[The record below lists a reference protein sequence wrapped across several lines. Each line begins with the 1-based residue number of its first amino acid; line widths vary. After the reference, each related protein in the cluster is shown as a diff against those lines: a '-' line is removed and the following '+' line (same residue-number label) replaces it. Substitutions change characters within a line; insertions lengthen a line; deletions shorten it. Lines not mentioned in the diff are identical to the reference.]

1 MQKVMIAD
9 DEERICRLIEAL
21 VDWKALDMEVAAVA
35 HNGLEALEFADRF
48 RPDILI
54 TDIRM
59 PGCSG
64 LELIEKVKKRMP
76 ELEIIIISGYAHFEY
91 AKSAIKFGVGE
102 YLLKP
107 INKAELTMTL
117 ERLRA
122 KIEARLR
129 EKEDIQQME
138 QKSRHDVLRLREL
151 LLERLFDQKAEGLS
165 LRVLQEEYYLEMRP
179 GCFQAIWLKIDSLE
193 EELGK
198 EGKNIVMERSGRLLE
213 SCLKH
218 KCFDMLCREQGHG
231 NYIGILN
238 YAEGKQEEIRRIL
251 KDCLNQLE
259 SGKKLYG
266 KICFSLAAG
275 SVVKEPAGMPKSL
288 REASLIIEER
298 LVKGTGRFLDYL
310 PEGNSALHEKSL
322 LEKYLRTV
330 THAVEIMNEEEA
342 GKALSQIRTGVA
354 EVKDVRGHEV
364 FELISSCGALFLS
377 QVESK
382 ERREK
387 LEHFSGKCRQCGS
400 QEALF
405 RVLEDL
411 QRTYIRELL
420 QEHEGDMVRPVRQAK
435 QYIQNHF
442 SEPITQEEVSSAV
455 GLSSTYFSA
464 LFKKEE
470 GEGFAKYLTGVR
482 MEQAKILL
490 RESNFPVSEVCRRVG
505 YNDLKHFTHN
515 FEKATGL
522 KPAAYRKLYG

>member
-21 VDWKALDMEVAAVA
+21 VDWKALGMEVVAIA
-35 HNGLEALEFADRF
+35 HNGLEAVEFAEKF

-64 LELIEKVKKRMP
+64 LELIEKVKKAMP
-76 ELEIIIISGYAHFEY
+76 ELEVIIISGYAHFEY

-117 ERLRA
+117 ERLRG
-122 KIEARLR
+122 KIEARLQ
-129 EKEDIQQME
+129 EKEDIEQME
-138 QKSRHDVLRLREL
+138 QKSRHDVLRLRGL
-151 LLERLFDQKAEGLS
+151 LLERLSEQKGEGLS
-165 LRVLQEEYYLEMRP
+165 LQVLRDEYYLEMEP
-179 GCFQAIWLKIDSLE
+179 GCFQAIWLKIDSPE

-218 KCFDMLCREQGHG
+218 KCFDMVCREQEHG
-231 NYIGILN
+231 NYVGILN
-238 YAEGKQEEIRRIL
+238 YAEGKQEEISLAL

-266 KICFSLAAG
+266 EISFSMAVG
-275 SVVKEPAGMPKSL
+275 SIVKEPAQMQKSL
-288 REASLIIEER
+288 REASLLIEER
-298 LVKGTGRFLDYL
+298 LVKGTGRFLDYI
-310 PEGNSALHEKSL
+310 PEGNSTLHEKNL
-322 LEKYLRTV
+322 LEKYLRTI
-330 THAVEIMNEEEA
+330 THAIEIMSEEEA
-342 GKALSQIRTGVA
+342 KKALMQVRESVA
-354 EVKDVRGHEV
+354 EVRDVRGYELL
-364 FELISSCGALFLS
+364 ELITSCGELFLS
-377 QVESK
+377 QVETK
-382 ERREK
+382 ERKEK
-387 LEHFSGKCRQCGS
+387 LELFSGKLRQCGS

-405 RVLEDL
+405 QVLGDL
-411 QRTYIRELL
+411 QRSYIRELL
-420 QEHEGDMVRPVRQAK
+420 QQHEGDMVRPIRQAK
-435 QYIQNHF
+435 QYIQNHY
-442 SEPITQEEVSSAV
+442 SEPITQEEVSNIV

-470 GEGFAKYLTGVR
+470 GEGFAKYLTAVR

-490 RESNFPVSEVCRRVG
+490 RESNDPVSEICRRVG
-505 YNDLKHFTHN
+505 YNDLKHFIHN

-522 KPAAYRKLYG
+522 KPAAYRKLYR

>member
-21 VDWKALDMEVAAVA
+21 VDWESLHMEVVAVA
-35 HNGLEALEFADRF
+35 HNGLEAAELVDKF

-64 LELIEKVKKRMP
+64 LELIEKVKKNMP

-117 ERLRA
+117 ERLRT
-122 KIEARLR
+122 KIEMRLR
-129 EKEDIQQME
+129 EREGRQQME
-138 QKSRHDVLRLREL
+138 QKSRHDVQRLREL
-151 LLERLFDQKAEGLS
+151 LLERILEEKTEGLS
-165 LRVLQEEYYLEMRP
+165 FAALEEEYYLEMRP
-179 GCFQAIWLKIDSLE
+179 GLFQAIWLKIDSQE
-193 EELGK
+193 EELGEK
-198 EGKNIVMERSGRLLE
+198 GKNIVIERSGRLLE
-213 SCLKH
+213 SSLKH
-218 KCFDMLCREQGHG
+218 KCFDMLCKEQGQG

-238 YAEGKQEEIRRIL
+238 YAEEKQEEIRRIL

-266 KICFSLAAG
+266 EIFFSMAVG
-275 SVVKEPAGMPKSL
+275 SVVKEPVEMARSL

-298 LVKGTGRFLDYL
+298 LIKGTGRFLDYM
-310 PEGNSALHEKSL
+310 PEGNSALHEKGL

-330 THAVEIMNEEEA
+330 THAIEIMSEEETE
-342 GKALSQIRTGVA
+342 KALEQIRSGAA
-354 EVKDVRGHEV
+354 EVKDVRGYEL
-364 FELISSCGALFLS
+364 FELVSSCGALFLS

-387 LEHFSGKCRQCGS
+387 LELFSKKCRQCGS

-405 RVLEDL
+405 QVLQDL
-411 QRTYIRELL
+411 QRSYIRELV
-420 QEHEGDMVRPVRQAK
+420 QQHEGDMVRPIRQAK

-442 SEPITQEEVSSAV
+442 SEPITQEEVSSIV

-482 MEQAKILL
+482 MEQAKVLL
-490 RESNFPVSEVCRRVG
+490 RESNLSVSEICRRVG
-505 YNDLKHFTHN
+505 YNDLKHFIHN

>member
-21 VDWKALDMEVAAVA
+21 VDWEKVGMEVVAIA
-35 HNGLEALEFADRF
+35 HNGLEAAQMVKEE

-64 LELIEKVKKRMP
+64 LELIERVKKNIP

-91 AKSAIKFGVGE
+91 AKSAIKYGVGE

-107 INKAELTMTL
+107 INKEELNSTL

-122 KIEARLR
+122 KIESRLM
-129 EKEDIQQME
+129 EKEDKQQFAR
-138 QKSRHDVLRLREL
+138 KSNNNVRRLREL
-151 LLERLFDQKAEGLS
+151 LLERLLEQKEEKLS
-165 LRVLQEEYYLEMRP
+165 FETLREEYYLEARP
-179 GCFQAIWLKIDSLE
+179 GCFQAIWLKIDSSE
-193 EELGK
+193 EELGE
-198 EGKNIVMERSGRLLE
+198 EGKNIVIERSGRLLE
-213 SCLKH
+213 SSLKN
-218 KCFDMLCREQGHG
+218 KCFAMLCKEQEWGG
-231 NYIGILN
+231 YIGILN
-238 YAEGKQEEIRRIL
+238 YGEERREEIRRIL

-266 KICFSLAAG
+266 EISFSMAVG
-275 SVVKEPAGMPKSL
+275 SIVTEPWEMGKSL
-288 REASLIIEER
+288 VLASMIIEER
-298 LVKGTGRFLDYL
+298 LVKGTGRLLDYM
-310 PEGNSALHEKSL
+310 PEGSSALHEKSL

-330 THAVEIMNEEEA
+330 THGIEIMSQEEA
-342 GKALSQIRTGVA
+342 RKAIGQLMKGVA
-354 EVKDVRGHEV
+354 EVKDVRGYEV
-364 FELISSCGALFLS
+364 FELVSSCGGLFLS

-382 ERREK
+382 DRREK
-387 LEHFSGKCRQCGS
+387 LQHFLGRCRQCGS

-405 RVLEDL
+405 KTLSGL
-411 QRTYIRELL
+411 QDDYIRELV
-420 QEHEGDMVRPVRQAK
+420 QQREGDMVRPIRQAK
-435 QYIQNHF
+435 QYILNHYQ
-442 SEPITQEEVSSAV
+442 EPITQEEVSNAV
-455 GLSSTYFSA
+455 GLSSTYFSV

-490 RESNFPVSEVCRRVG
+490 REDNCSVSEICRRVG

-522 KPAAYRKLYG
+522 KPGAYRKLYG